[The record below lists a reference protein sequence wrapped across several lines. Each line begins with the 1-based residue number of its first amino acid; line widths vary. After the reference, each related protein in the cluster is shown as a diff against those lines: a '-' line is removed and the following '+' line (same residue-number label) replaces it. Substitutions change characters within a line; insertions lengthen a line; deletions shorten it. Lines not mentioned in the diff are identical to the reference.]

1 MNIYLD
7 NISFTYPDQTI
18 LEDVSLTLQSG
29 EFVCLLGRN
38 GSGKTTLM
46 KIASGR
52 LKPSAGSITVSERN
66 SQQVDSDSL
75 KRYFSILPQGIQDP
89 PYLSAEAVL
98 QLGTFDPS
106 RQVPLRISPASLK
119 SVNHAIEVCEIER
132 FRNRS
137 FNQLSGGEKQR
148 VWIAFCLVQE
158 KPFLLLDESL
168 HALDFMAKEDFF
180 MMLSKLAADGSGVIL
195 STHDVALAKKYASRI
210 VYLNDRKIAYDGP
223 GGDDLEKAIEIGSPL
238 LP

>member
-98 QLGTFDPS
+98 QLGTFDTS

-137 FNQLSGGEKQR
+137 FNQVSGGEKQR
-148 VWIAFCLVQE
+148 VAIARALYNNPRLVLCYE
-158 KPFLLLDESL
+158 PTGNLDSKTGLEIMALFDRLHESGNTL
-168 HALDFMAKEDFF
+168 VLITHEPDV
-180 MMLSKLAADGSGVIL
+180 ADCAHRVIHL
-195 STHDVALAKKYASRI
+195 RDGQVEHDVRRDTQS
-210 VYLNDRKIAYDGP
+210 
-223 GGDDLEKAIEIGSPL
+223 S
-238 LP
+238 